1 VIERQGV
8 LTGHIS
14 AALRRLL
21 GMRTLAGAAV
31 GSGMMAEVV
40 GAAAASSARFIFCVV
55 GPHAVD
61 LAALWHSP
69 DGATLCSCWGH
80 TENVALL
87 SMAGESSTCW
97 HANAFM
103 AAVEGLPD
111 HKDEIFQLLRVTDNT
126 KPYAVD
132 ICTWRGL
139 AAAAFD
145 GVIYSPVV
153 ATRRRDIK
161 CVAVGCRSSQRRCH
175 HAVLVRELDRLV
187 VKDGAEDGMTDGS
200 SEDDGPIY
208 KENDED
214 RDVDEDELI
223 AIAKDRQKRNLVS
236 CPNEDRQS
244 LLWARAAEWGAEYVP
259 APDLFSR
266 PLSTENEA
274 TPPSESPTLLQKM
287 AALGL
292 AFDPSVV
299 LFENSCSTCGAT
311 KPDSTRIEGR
321 AALLHCD
328 GNSAEPLDVRS
339 PFISCIAVFL
349 ECPCRSRS
357 ALKQTLAVSFFF
369 IS

>member
-1 VIERQGV
+1 VVERQGV

-21 GMRTLAGAAV
+21 GMRTLAGAGV

-40 GAAAASSARFIFCVV
+40 GAAAASSSRFLFCVV

-87 SMAGESSTCW
+87 SMAGEDSTCW
-97 HANAFM
+97 HADAFK
-103 AAVEGLPD
+103 AAIDGLPD
-111 HKDEIFQLLRVTDNT
+111 HRDEISQLLRVSENT

-132 ICTWRGL
+132 ISTWRGA

-161 CVAVGCRSSQRRCH
+161 CVAVGCRSSHRRCH

-187 VKDGAEDGMTDGS
+187 VKDAAEDGMTDGS
-200 SEDDGPIY
+200 SADDEPND
-208 KENDED
+208 ENDEA
-214 RDVDEDELI
+214 REVNEDELI

-236 CPNEDRQS
+236 CPSEDRQS
-244 LLWARAAEWGAEYVP
+244 LLWARSAEWAAEHVS
-259 APDLFSR
+259 APELFSG
-266 PLSTENEA
+266 PPSTGNQS

-299 LFENSCSTCGAT
+299 LFEKCCSTCGAK
-311 KPDSTRIEGR
+311 KPDSTQLEER
-321 AALLHCD
+321 AALLYCD
-328 GNSAEPLDVRS
+328 GNSVEPLAVRS
-339 PFISCIAVFL
+339 PFVCFIAVCV
-349 ECPCRSRS
+349 ECSC
-357 ALKQTLAVSFFF
+357 
-369 IS
+369 